1 MTEEPDDDSIITEQD
16 YIDAR
21 KRAETMPTFIPDIF
35 ARAVTGNGVQGDVL
49 IGYDKLP
56 DSTPK

>member
-1 MTEEPDDDSIITEQD
+1 MNDEPDDSPVTEEELVE
-16 YIDAR
+16 AR
-21 KRAETMPTFIPDIF
+21 KRHATMEPCIPPLF
-35 ARAVTGNGVQGDVL
+35 SHAVTGNGVQGDVL